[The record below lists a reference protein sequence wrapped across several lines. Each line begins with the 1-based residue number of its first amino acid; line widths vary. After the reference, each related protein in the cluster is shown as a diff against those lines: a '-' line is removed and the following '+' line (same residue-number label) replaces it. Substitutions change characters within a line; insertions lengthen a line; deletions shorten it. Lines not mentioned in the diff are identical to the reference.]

1 MSRCASRAHY
11 GQECIVFHYNNV
23 LKYPENW
30 TCYTNKNNTLSRISS
45 FLLGYP
51 ELLDKMIHSGYSN
64 TYQNR
69 SGHHHH
75 HHSLCYFGYIASLQ
89 LLVCCRFPVQGL
101 LVQVKHSL
109 EPSSCAR
116 CESNHLGLNLLSLA
130 SSAIDKKTKSSGAV
144 WIATTETRATSFWC
158 FASTVL
164 RRTISQCMPSTRRLD
179 MTILKTED
187 QLIPCRC
194 LRKTRWV

>member
-1 MSRCASRAHY
+1 MNRKSPFGIHY

-69 SGHHHH
+69 SDNDGRWIPD
-75 HHSLCYFGYIASLQ
+75 LIAGLSTSQVRAQTVWEAIWLDARGQ
-89 LLVCCRFPVQGL
+89 PRRSPLVIMERDSDAPRGG
-101 LVQVKHSL
+101 
-109 EPSSCAR
+109 PSSQSYMQTLCNCLLPHYQRGQVRCRIMRAFIPHERCAR
-116 CESNHLGLNLLSLA
+116 CP
-130 SSAIDKKTKSSGAV
+130 
-144 WIATTETRATSFWC
+144 R
-158 FASTVL
+158 ST
-164 RRTISQCMPSTRRLD
+164 PHYHH
-179 MTILKTED
+179 
-187 QLIPCRC
+187 
-194 LRKTRWV
+194 